1 MFRPIV
7 RLWLLVFVPFAILPF
22 VFISG
27 VVVPQTAL
35 WGHAVFHI
43 IYLPIIVAAWWA
55 LWRFVRETP
64 NLALRAIAALML
76 LCQSSFAFGHAGE
89 LVTVVQ
95 AGFFSAPESIF
106 NQNPHM
112 FFASFAVLGILA
124 SEVLLIVLT
133 ITAVIQRLRRRSARW
148 AGGPASTSA

>member
-1 MFRPIV
+1 MIHPIA

-27 VVVPQTAL
+27 IVVPHPAR
-35 WGHAVFHI
+35 WGHAAFHI

-64 NLALRAIAALML
+64 NVALRVIAALLL
-76 LCQSSFAFGHAGE
+76 LCQSAFAFGHAGE

-95 AGFFSAPESIF
+95 AGFLNASESLF
-106 NQNPHM
+106 NENPHM
-112 FFASFAVLGILA
+112 FFAKFAVLGIIA
-124 SEVLLIVLT
+124 SEILLIVLT
-133 ITAVIQRLRRRSARW
+133 ITAGIQRLRRRSSRL
-148 AGGPASTSA
+148 AGGPASTSG